1 MDKDFQRYI
10 IRFDEQTFELDRQEM
25 FSEKLRNYQS
35 EFKKIPQSTDK
46 SVLSNTSVSCEMVQ
60 RTISI
65 MMKVSRK
72 LLHPKIEGVK
82 QMYSEIHNY
91 EFKIDICGKA
101 DTIRCQS

>member
-35 EFKKIPQSTDK
+35 EFKKIPQSTDM

-60 RTISI
+60 RTTSI

-72 LLHPKIEGVK
+72 LLYPKIEGVK
-82 QMYSEIHNY
+82 QMY
-91 EFKIDICGKA
+91 
-101 DTIRCQS
+101 